1 MKNLIFTNR
10 TRLVIASIIFLL
22 TLMINPSFAENSN
35 NSTSVAPK
43 GIFGKIIDADDSEL
57 ISYATIALYNE
68 AESKLLTGTISD
80 DDGSFVL
87 EEVPDG
93 NYYIEVKFIGYNK
106 TRVDNISL
114 GSESQIVDLGIIHLK
129 KAYEDLDEVQI
140 TAEKSSMEYNVDKK
154 VLNVDK
160 NLQATGGTVIE
171 ALENTPSIHL
181 DAEGN
186 VLLRGSSSFIV
197 LIDGKPSPLSGSEA
211 LRQIPASAVEKIEII
226 TNPSA
231 KYDPD
236 GTAGIINIIMKK
248 DYKDGFNGLLNLAAG
263 TSWKRSGDFAANY
276 RKNKFNYFI
285 SGRYAERP
293 RYPYTEIVNE
303 TDFENSTRYVYQYTE
318 RQENNN
324 PYALSGGV
332 DYYMDN
338 GNLITLNGE
347 YGYWGNTLL
356 MDADVNEITKP
367 SDDEIFKNTIST
379 LLIGGQYVNGNL
391 YYDHNFSENSKL
403 VSSIYLS
410 KWDGGNSTE
419 ISDHMTDESGQTI
432 VSTDYYKTTN
442 KSDNYEVR
450 FKSDYTKSFTEQM
463 KLEAGYQY
471 RLKDETGVF
480 KKFDYSDEQDIWNEN
495 PDFSNNILYARHIHS
510 LYSTF
515 NGEVKGFQY
524 QAGLRAEYTDR
535 MMFAGQD
542 YKYDKINIFPTIHI
556 SRPLPHDQQ
565 LQLSYSRRINRP
577 EIWSLNPLEVYSDA
591 YMAQKGN
598 PALLPEFTN
607 SFELNYM
614 KYNKLGFISGEAY
627 YRQNYNSF
635 TQNISLMDDGRMLIN
650 NENLDETV
658 AYGVE
663 LSSNMS
669 LAKFLSIY
677 ATANIFNYTINTE
690 NSYRDADMSTLRY
703 NLMLNANV
711 MPIKG
716 TRLQLTGFYNSPS
729 ITHQGTSSSVYGMNV
744 ALNQEFFEKQL
755 NITLSV
761 RDVFKTMVYSFEA
774 FDEGSST
781 DFTYN
786 MEQQIV
792 MLTLSYRINNYQN
805 RRKEEGATPQGGGGL
820 L

>member
-1 MKNLIFTNR
+1 MKIFKFFSKIKL
-10 TRLVIASIIFLL
+10 LVVSFFLL
-22 TLMINPSFAENSN
+22 VLFSINPTYGETGNSV
-35 NSTSVAPK
+35 SEISK
-43 GIFGKIIDADDSEL
+43 GISGKVIDADDSGL
-57 ISYATIALYNE
+57 IPYATVALFKE
-68 AESKLLTGTISD
+68 AESSLVTGTITNDS
-80 DDGSFVL
+80 GVFLL
-87 EEVPDG
+87 EQVPSG
-93 NYYIEVKFIGYNK
+93 NYFLEVNFMGYTKTIIEDITIDNK
-106 TRVDNISL
+106 TKSL
-114 GSESQIVDLGIIHLK
+114 DLGPVFLK
-129 KAYEDLDEVQI
+129 KAYELLNEVEI
-140 TAEKSSMEYNVDKK
+140 TAEKSAMEYRVDKK
-154 VLNVDK
+154 VLNIDK
-160 NLQATGGTVIE
+160 NLQSAGGTVIE
-171 ALENTPSIHL
+171 ALENNPSINL

-236 GTAGIINIIMKK
+236 GTAGIINIVMKK
-248 DYKDGFNGLLNLAAG
+248 NHTDGFNSLLNLAAG
-263 TSWKRSGDFAANY
+263 TSWKRSGDFAVNY
-276 RKNKFNYFI
+276 RKNKFNYFL

-293 RYPYTEIVNE
+293 RYPHTEIINE

-324 PYALSGGV
+324 PYAISGGV
-332 DYYMDN
+332 DYYLDN
-338 GNLITLNGE
+338 GNMITLNGE
-347 YGYWGNTLL
+347 FGHWGNTLL

-367 SDDEIFKNTIST
+367 NDLEFFKNTIST
-379 LLIGGQYVNGNL
+379 LLIGGQYVNGSL
-391 YYDHNFSENSKL
+391 YYDHDVSEDSKL
-403 VSSIYLS
+403 VSSVYVS

-419 ISDHMTDESGQTI
+419 INDHVTDEAGQTI
-432 VSTDYYKTTN
+432 INTDYYKTTN
-442 KSDNYEVR
+442 KSDNYELR
-450 FKSDYTKSFTEQM
+450 FKSDYTKSFTEQF
-463 KLEAGYQY
+463 KFEAGYQY
-471 RLKDETGVF
+471 RLKDETNAF
-480 KKFDYSDEQDIWNEN
+480 KKFDYNNEQDIWNEN
-495 PDFSNNILYARHIHS
+495 PDFSNNILYDRHIHS

-542 YKYDKINIFPTIHI
+542 YKYDKINLFPTVHI
-556 SRPLPHDQQ
+556 SKPLPHNQQ

-577 EIWSLNPLEVYSDA
+577 EIWLLNPLEVYSDA
-591 YMAQKGN
+591 YLAQSGN
-598 PALLPEFTN
+598 PGLLPEFTN
-607 SFELNYM
+607 SYELNYM

-635 TQNISLMDDGRMLIN
+635 SQNISLMDDGRTLIN
-650 NENLDETV
+650 HENIDETL

-669 LAKFLSIY
+669 LAKYLSLY

-711 MPIKG
+711 IPVKG
-716 TRLQLTGFYNSPS
+716 TRFQLTGFYNSPG
-729 ITHQGTSSSVYGMNV
+729 ITHQGTSNAIFGMNV
-744 ALNQEFFEKQL
+744 ALSQELFEKQL

-781 DFTYN
+781 NFTYN

-792 MLTLSYRINNYQN
+792 MLTLSYKINNYQN
-805 RRKEEGATPQGGGGL
+805 RRKEDDATPQGGGGL